1 MPSKAKKA
9 TFSLHAD
16 VLAALDEAIA
26 QQVAPSKNAFVER
39 ALLREL
45 RDVRRQARRRRWE
58 EASRDPLFLR
68 DLEETEAAFRSAEA
82 EVGQAP
88 T

>member
-1 MPSKAKKA
+1 M
-9 TFSLHAD
+9 
-16 VLAALDEAIA
+16 
-26 QQVAPSKNAFVER
+26 APSKNAFVER